1 MKVNFLLALLLLIF
15 VACNKNEEPVT
26 NFDKGVMYFDKG
38 DYFNSEKYF
47 LKSEETNIDNSL
59 IYLLKI
65 YEKKKD
71 EVKIKSVLNT
81 IKEKPPLIFPLAY
94 EYLNGS
100 DNLEKNEERARNLFE
115 VGAKHEDKMSYLALG
130 NIYEHGL
137 GVKINLIKSKSYYE
151 KSGFTRIN

>member
-65 YEKKKD
+65 YEK
-71 EVKIKSVLNT
+71 IS
-81 IKEKPPLIFPLAY
+81 KE
-94 EYLNGS
+94 
-100 DNLEKNEERARNLFE
+100 
-115 VGAKHEDKMSYLALG
+115 
-130 NIYEHGL
+130 
-137 GVKINLIKSKSYYE
+137 
-151 KSGFTRIN
+151 